1 MLTRVMRDVS
11 SKIEVYLVFRT
22 GRLRAGRA
30 RGGGVVPLRGSGGRA
45 RRRRTSERS
54 QSNVKCLLTLLL
66 GAGRDRITL
75 MTNQIDRWQR
85 VA

>member
-1 MLTRVMRDVS
+1 MLTRLMRDVS
-11 SKIEVYLVFRT
+11 REIEVFRT
-22 GRLRAGRA
+22 GRA
-30 RGGGVVPLRGSGGRA
+30 RGGGIMRGRGGRT
-45 RRRRTSERS
+45 RRKRTSERS

-66 GAGRDRITL
+66 GAGRDGITL

>member
-11 SKIEVYLVFRT
+11 RGIEVFRT
-22 GRLRAGRA
+22 GRA
-30 RGGGVVPLRGSGGRA
+30 RGGGVMRGSGGRA

-66 GAGRDRITL
+66 GAGRDGITL